1 MKKIDHVILS
11 GTKCS
16 RRISTC
22 LFFSVLVAFL
32 VACDDSSSASAE
44 NSEPAAL
51 SGAEKQG
58 RSSSSSVS
66 SAGSETLSSS
76 SSRCAGASEECD
88 EAISSDSNAG
98 SNGASRSSSSEKKT
112 ESSSSEKLSEASSS
126 SAGKA
131 KSSSS
136 SKIGCKTETEDD
148 CEYGELTDNRD
159 GQTYKTVKIG
169 DQWWMAENLNFDP
182 GQGGSDDAKY
192 DWSWCYKDNAD
203 NCVKY
208 GRLYTWAAAIDS
220 VKLATDVENPLDC
233 GYGKVCG
240 LASADSATLIQGIC
254 PNGWHL
260 PSETEWEKLFEVVGG
275 QSTAGNVLK
284 SQTGW
289 ESKNGTDAFGFSAVS
304 AGHRN
309 VFGAYNGNAAYF
321 WGSTEANRYYACRM
335 YLEYNY
341 DNAALTRYDKFL
353 GHSVR
358 CVKD

>member
-1 MKKIDHVILS
+1 MKKFLELS
-11 GTKCS
+11 SWS
-16 RRISTC
+16 RKAAIGSM
-22 LFFSVLVAFL
+22 LIMAFAF
-32 VACDDSSSASAE
+32 VGCDDSSSASAE
-44 NSEPAAL
+44 PNDEPGMESSSSVEFGSSSSEKVKPQ
-51 SGAEKQG
+51 SSSSEKFG
-58 RSSSSSVS
+58 KSSSSVIESSSSSVK
-66 SAGSETLSSS
+66 L
-76 SSRCAGASEECD
+76 
-88 EAISSDSNAG
+88 
-98 SNGASRSSSSEKKT
+98 RSSSSVGT
-112 ESSSSEKLSEASSS
+112 PESSSSEISSS

-136 SKIGCKTETEDD
+136 VVTLAMPCKTETEDN
-148 CEYGELTDNRD
+148 CEYGELTDDRD

>member
-1 MKKIDHVILS
+1 MKKFLDLS
-11 GTKCS
+11 S
-16 RRISTC
+16 W
-22 LFFSVLVAFL
+22 SVAIGSMLIVAFA
-32 VACDDSSSASAE
+32 VVGCDDSSSASAE
-44 NSEPAAL
+44 PNDEPGMESSSSVEFGSSSSEKVKPQ
-51 SGAEKQG
+51 SSSSEKFG
-58 RSSSSSVS
+58 KSSSSVIESSSSSVK
-66 SAGSETLSSS
+66 L
-76 SSRCAGASEECD
+76 
-88 EAISSDSNAG
+88 
-98 SNGASRSSSSEKKT
+98 RSSSSVGT
-112 ESSSSEKLSEASSS
+112 PESSSSEISSS

-136 SKIGCKTETEDD
+136 VVTLAMPCKTETEDN
-148 CEYGELTDNRD
+148 CEYGELTDDRD

>member
-1 MKKIDHVILS
+1 MKKLFVLSSWSRIAAIGSIFMVVFLAACGDDDSWSPSDADNSRSSSVILS
-11 GTKCS
+11 
-16 RRISTC
+16 
-22 LFFSVLVAFL
+22 
-32 VACDDSSSASAE
+32 DDSHEGSSGSRSSDGKG
-44 NSEPAAL
+44 NSSSTNKDE
-51 SGAEKQG
+51 
-58 RSSSSSVS
+58 SSSSSVI
-66 SAGSETLSSS
+66 LSS
-76 SSRCAGASEECD
+76 GEG
-88 EAISSDSNAG
+88 SSDNKD
-98 SNGASRSSSSEKKT
+98 NSSSEGSLA
-112 ESSSSEKLSEASSS
+112 ESSSS

-309 VFGAYNGNAAYF
+309 VFGVYNGDDAYF
-321 WGSTEANRYYACRM
+321 WGSTEANRYYAYRM
-335 YLEYNY
+335 YLDYNY
-341 DNAALTRYDKFL
+341 DNASLTRYDKFL

-358 CVKD
+358 CVKDD

>member
-1 MKKIDHVILS
+1 MKKFLELS
-11 GTKCS
+11 SWS
-16 RRISTC
+16 RKAAIGSM
-22 LFFSVLVAFL
+22 LIMAFAF
-32 VACDDSSSASAE
+32 VGCDDSSSASAE
-44 NSEPAAL
+44 PNDEPGMESSSSVEFGSSSSEKVKPQ
-51 SGAEKQG
+51 SSSSEKFG
-58 RSSSSSVS
+58 KSSSSVIESSSSSVK
-66 SAGSETLSSS
+66 L
-76 SSRCAGASEECD
+76 
-88 EAISSDSNAG
+88 
-98 SNGASRSSSSEKKT
+98 RSSSSVGT
-112 ESSSSEKLSEASSS
+112 PESSSSEISSS

-136 SKIGCKTETEDD
+136 VVTLAMPCKTETEDN
-148 CEYGELTDNRD
+148 CEYGELTDDRD

-321 WGSTEANRYYACRM
+321 WGSTEANRYYACHM

>member
-1 MKKIDHVILS
+1 MNNS
-11 GTKCS
+11 GKHLITNLLKTGSIISFSLIIAAFIAACS
-16 RRISTC
+16 TPTVS
-22 LFFSVLVAFL
+22 S
-32 VACDDSSSASAE
+32 DDFDGKFSSSEKIEKEGDLSSSSNTSNGKEVNGSSSSKKKAE
-44 NSEPAAL
+44 SSSSENQPELNNGFAD
-51 SGAEKQG
+51 EVE
-58 RSSSSSVS
+58 SSSSSV
-66 SAGSETLSSS
+66 TL
-76 SSRCAGASEECD
+76 A
-88 EAISSDSNAG
+88 
-98 SNGASRSSSSEKKT
+98 T
-112 ESSSSEKLSEASSS
+112 P
-126 SAGKA
+126 
-131 KSSSS
+131 
-136 SKIGCKTETEDD
+136 CKTETEDN
-148 CEYGELTDNRD
+148 CEYGELKDSRD

>member
-1 MKKIDHVILS
+1 MKKILDLSSRSVVIGSML
-11 GTKCS
+11 
-16 RRISTC
+16 IM
-22 LFFSVLVAFL
+22 AF
-32 VACDDSSSASAE
+32 AFIGCDDDDSWSPSARSNDEPSVESSSS
-44 NSEPAAL
+44 SSGKVTEPAEVTSSSSEKVKPQSSSSEK
-51 SGAEKQG
+51 SGKSSSSVIE
-58 RSSSSSVS
+58 SSSSSVK
-66 SAGSETLSSS
+66 L
-76 SSRCAGASEECD
+76 
-88 EAISSDSNAG
+88 
-98 SNGASRSSSSEKKT
+98 RSSSSVGT
-112 ESSSSEKLSEASSS
+112 PESSSSEISSS

-341 DNAALTRYDKFL
+341 DNASLTRYDKFL